1 MNAESDDDAVHP
13 TIAGPRTAAEA
24 GRNLLRPSGSHPAS
38 AQVTVHT
45 PQRPVRSSGANVP
58 SPAQSSTD
66 VDYASDSTL
75 LSPMPH
81 RGNTQL
87 RAPGYAVALR
97 RLKAGQHL
105 SPRASKENGLHK
117 RPAKRPRVSE
127 PSANDPDANVNMP
140 VDLPVPSVDPFKD
153 INVRH
158 LGILYLSYRNQK
170 YCRSCLCVS
179 LKAVV

>member
-1 MNAESDDDAVHP
+1 MNAESDDDAVTP
-13 TIAGPRTAAEA
+13 AIAGPRTAEEA
-24 GRNLLRPSGSHPAS
+24 GRHLLRPSGSHPAS
-38 AQVTVHT
+38 AQVTVNT
-45 PQRPVRSSGANVP
+45 PRRPVRSSGANVP
-58 SPAQSSTD
+58 SPSHTD

-75 LSPMPH
+75 LSPLPH
-81 RGNTQL
+81 RGKTQL

-97 RLKAGQHL
+97 RLKAGPHL
-105 SPRASKENGLHK
+105 SPRASKESGLHK

-127 PSANDPDANVNMP
+127 PSANDPEANVNMP
-140 VDLPVPSVDPFKD
+140 VDPPVPSVDPSGD

-158 LGILYLSYRNQK
+158 LEILYLSYRNQK